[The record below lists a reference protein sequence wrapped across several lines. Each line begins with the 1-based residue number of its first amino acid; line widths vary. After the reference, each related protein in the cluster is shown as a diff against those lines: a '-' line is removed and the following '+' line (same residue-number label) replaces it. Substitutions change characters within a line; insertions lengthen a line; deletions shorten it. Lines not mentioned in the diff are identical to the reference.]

1 MIIFY
6 TVPKIWHVTY
16 VIVIFHFRLFFP
28 LPPPP
33 PLPLL
38 IDFPIIYN
46 GTSFS
51 VMSSFYV
58 PYVPLFLI
66 PIGVTGLLNHL
77 RSFT

>member
-16 VIVIFHFRLFFP
+16 VIVIFHFRLFCSL
-28 LPPPP
+28 LPPSP
-33 PLPLL
+33 PLL

-51 VMSSFYV
+51 LMSSFYV

-66 PIGVTGLLNHL
+66 TIGVTGLFNLL

>member
-28 LPPPP
+28 LLPP